1 MLSKDQLYV
10 VELAQ
15 RLLADPRLDIPNVKE
30 KVSAATETPLRKLL
44 SKSEKKKR
52 TPYIRSLIYF
62 LYDQLGLDYGW
73 IKRMTGR
80 SDHTTIRFGIEQ
92 MYAFIGE
99 YNRMASQPMRLP
111 ENRPPYLY
119 SVTLID
125 RLLHESGVTPENIEL
140 RLSNASGVSLDEMHG
155 PSKESPVVTVRQI
168 CNYVLTERF
177 DKKLCEIVT
186 ENGRDYKS
194 VKQGVEKM
202 RGYIM
207 RARERQAR

>member
-10 VELAQ
+10 VGLAQ
-15 RLLADPRLDIPNVKE
+15 RLLADPRLDIQNVKE

-44 SKSEKKKR
+44 AKSEKKKR
-52 TPYIRSLIYF
+52 TPYLRSLIYF

-92 MYAFIGE
+92 MYAFIVE
-99 YNRMASQPMRLP
+99 YNRTAAQPIRLP
-111 ENRPPYLY
+111 EKRPPYLY

-125 RLLHESGVTPENIEL
+125 RLLNEQGVTPENIEL
-140 RLSNASGVSLDEMHG
+140 RLSNASGVSLGELHDS
-155 PSKESPVVTVRQI
+155 SKESPVVTVRQVRD
-168 CNYVLTERF
+168 YVLSERF
-177 DKKLCEIVT
+177 GKKLCEIVK

-202 RGYIM
+202 RGYVM